1 MARFIKKRLN
11 KIGTAPGS
19 LIFVGEQKMVAPEIR
34 VIVYSADHIEE
45 FEQQQLADLP
55 GHLKGDNKVWIDVR
69 GIHDPEYIRQIG
81 ELFELHPLLQEA
93 VMNTGQRPMFEEF
106 ENCFFMVLKMLQS
119 GGGETIDAEQFSM
132 VVTERVLITFQEK
145 PGDVFEP
152 VRGRLRQV
160 NSRLRQRTV
169 DYLCY
174 ALVDTIIDQYVV
186 LIERFGERI
195 EEVEDRIISGP
206 QKDVLQAIY
215 ANKQEINFLRKVV
228 RPVRECVLQFIRSE
242 SELIHTNTQPFLHNL
257 EPLIMLASESIETYR
272 DLLSDQLN
280 IYETTTAGRLNEIM
294 RVLTIF
300 SVIFIP
306 LTFIAGIYGTNFEYF
321 PELKWQYAYPTFWAV
336 LLGTAGLMVWYFR
349 RKNWL

>member
-1 MARFIKKRLN
+1 MARFLSQRSS
-11 KIGTAPGS
+11 KIGKAPGS
-19 LIFVGEQKMVAPEIR
+19 LIFVGQQKMEKPEIK
-34 VIVYSADHIEE
+34 VITYNVDQIQEHEHQSLEDLAAFRQSEDH
-45 FEQQQLADLP
+45 
-55 GHLKGDNKVWIDVR
+55 VWIDVR
-69 GIHDPEYIRQIG
+69 GIHEPEYIQRIG

-93 VMNTGQRPMFEEF
+93 VMNTDQRPVFEEY
-106 ENCFFMVLKMLQS
+106 ENCLFMVVKMLQN
-119 GGGETIDAEQFSM
+119 GAEGTIDAEQVSM
-132 VVTERVLITFQEK
+132 VVTDKVLITFQEK

-152 VRGRLRQV
+152 VRGRLRLA

-174 ALVDTIIDQYVV
+174 ALVDTIIDHYVV

-195 EEVEDRIISGP
+195 EDMEDRITAGP
-206 QKDVLQAIY
+206 QKDVLTSIY
-215 ANKQEINFLRKVV
+215 ANKREINFLRKVV
-228 RPVRECVLQFIRSE
+228 RPVRECVLAFIKSD
-242 SELIHTNTQPFLHNL
+242 SELIDPNTQPFLHNL
-257 EPLIMLASESIETYR
+257 EPLIILASESIETYR

-280 IYETTTAGRLNEIM
+280 IYETTAANRLNEIM

-336 LLGTAGLMVWYFR
+336 LVGTAGLMIWYFR